1 VNLVVVKRLG
11 IAGVVFSTSSGE
23 KCDVALFI
31 GSGFV
36 SELGFQLFMRWY
48 VLFVWRGR

>member
-11 IAGVVFSTSSGE
+11 IAGMIFSIILGE
-23 KCDVALFI
+23 KCDVALFV

-36 SELGFQLFMRWY
+36 TELGFHYIMRWY
-48 VLFVWRGR
+48 VLFVWRGL